1 MTTLPSGRIKSSRIT
16 PFTASAVG
24 GVVYRGS
31 LTSFDTEPP

>member
-1 MTTLPSGRIKSSRIT
+1 MTTLPSGPIRSSRIT

-31 LTSFDTEPP
+31 LTSFDTELP

>member
-1 MTTLPSGRIKSSRIT
+1 MTTLPSGPIRSSRIT

-24 GVVYRGS
+24 GVVDPDS